1 MGGVLV
7 LYYGPWDGWL
17 FGEEYISQHRHLFDE
32 VGYVNILSHEG
43 ITRRDYI
50 DALDHMHPW

>member
-7 LYYGPWDGWL
+7 LYYGPRDGWL
-17 FGEEYISQHRHLFDE
+17 FGEECLSQHRHLFDE

-43 ITRRDYI
+43 ITRRDYS
-50 DALDHMHPW
+50 